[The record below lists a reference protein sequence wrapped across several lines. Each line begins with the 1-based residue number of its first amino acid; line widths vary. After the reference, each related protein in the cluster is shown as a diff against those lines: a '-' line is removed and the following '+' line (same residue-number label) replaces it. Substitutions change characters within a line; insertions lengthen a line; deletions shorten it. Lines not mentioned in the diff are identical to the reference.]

1 MLNGIGLIKF
11 TIQHQ
16 NSFSATVNEENFI
29 KFRKTLD
36 LIGKQKTPIWKFKET
51 AELKNKEFLFLHYL
65 IAGVGL

>member
-16 NSFSATVNEENFI
+16 NSFSENFI

-51 AELKNKEFLFLHYL
+51 AELKNKEF
-65 IAGVGL
+65 

>member
-36 LIGKQKTPIWKFKET
+36 LKGKQKNSNLE
-51 AELKNKEFLFLHYL
+51 
-65 IAGVGL
+65 V

>member
-16 NSFSATVNEENFI
+16 NSFSENFI

-51 AELKNKEFLFLHYL
+51 AELKNKEFLFFHYL